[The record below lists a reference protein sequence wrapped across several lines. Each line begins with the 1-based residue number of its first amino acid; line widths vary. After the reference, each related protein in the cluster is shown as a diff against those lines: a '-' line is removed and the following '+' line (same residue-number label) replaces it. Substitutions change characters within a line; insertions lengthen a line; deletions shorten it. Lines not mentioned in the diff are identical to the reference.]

1 MRTMK
6 RTIWAL
12 CGVMWMSI
20 PGYSTGDVRYDEPQE
35 KETSFKEIP
44 NPEKAA
50 RKRVDE
56 LDKVLHLSK
65 KQYKKIYKLLLKEE
79 RDRLEQGIGYM
90 SMRTERPLPP
100 MGGGY
105 PPAGGGHPGGFGEGF
120 KGERPPM
127 PPPTGDEERA
137 EKEAERIKKRT
148 KKMRKILTDEQ
159 YDIWLTLKPE
169 PPVREKKPLDL
180 PPGEDDTL
188 SFHPDSPK
196 TCCE

>member
-20 PGYSTGDVRYDEPQE
+20 PGYSAGDVRYDEPQ
-35 KETSFKEIP
+35 KQETSFKEIP

-79 RDRLEQGIGYM
+79 RDRLEQEIGYM

-105 PPAGGGHPGGFGEGF
+105 PPAGSGHPGGFREGF

-127 PPPTGDEERA
+127 PPPAGDEERA
-137 EKEAERIKKRT
+137 EKEAERIKKKT

-169 PPVREKKPLDL
+169 PPVKGKKPSGFH
-180 PPGEDDTL
+180 PGEDERP
-188 SFHPDSPK
+188 SFHPDSSE

>member
-105 PPAGGGHPGGFGEGF
+105 PPAGGGHLVALEKDSRENALRCLLRPAM
-120 KGERPPM
+120 KNER
-127 PPPTGDEERA
+127 
-137 EKEAERIKKRT
+137 K
-148 KKMRKILTDEQ
+148 
-159 YDIWLTLKPE
+159 
-169 PPVREKKPLDL
+169 KKPN
-180 PPGEDDTL
+180 G
-188 SFHPDSPK
+188 
-196 TCCE
+196 